1 MCPDIDSP
9 VSSAGAG
16 TSSAAPGGPA
26 LRAWRLLAL
35 GAALVL
41 AFAAAVLF
49 LAAPTPSAPF
59 RIHAKSSLLAL
70 TTSSDALLSIDSS
83 GWDAAPAAQDNGEPR
98 PWLALRRVDGGD
110 GDARPDRLRLSIR
123 AGEQLTLRHVPG
135 NPTRFSITLPS
146 QASLSIQKAPG
157 IVLEYIAANGSKT
170 PDTTQS
176 PLIRINIG
184 GNAQPALRISRWL
197 EGDSVSERFAVAK
210 ISFAQLGRQGVDAA
224 LLDGSLQFLDKP
236 ETELKLY
243 RGTDLRLGGV
253 DAEIE
258 AIVLTK
264 EGIEFSATG
273 FARKAQMFVSTRHA
287 TSAPRSVIPTRYD
300 AMKGDPV
307 IAVAVAAV
315 ATLVGIAGL
324 LLTAASAMPR
334 LAHWLSNIWHH
345 PS

>member
-1 MCPDIDSP
+1 MSTDTNSP
-9 VSSAGAG
+9 VPSAGAG
-16 TSSAAPGGPA
+16 TASTAPGRPA

-59 RIHAKSSLLAL
+59 RIHARSSLLAL

-83 GWDAAPAAQDNGEPR
+83 EWDAAPAAQDNGAPT
-98 PWLALRRVDGGD
+98 PWLALRRVDGD
-110 GDARPDRLRLSIR
+110 DDARPDRLRLLIR
-123 AGEQLTLRHVPG
+123 AGERLTLRHVPG
-135 NPTRFSITLPS
+135 NPARFSITLPS
-146 QASLSIQKAPG
+146 QASLRIQKAPG
-157 IVLEYIAANGSKT
+157 IVLVYTAADGRKA
-170 PDTTQS
+170 PDAKQS
-176 PLIRINIG
+176 PIIRINIG

-197 EGDSVSERFAVAK
+197 EGDSVSNRFAVARM
-210 ISFAQLGRQGVDAA
+210 SFAQVGSQGVDAA
-224 LLDGSLQFLDKP
+224 LLDGTLQFLDKP

-258 AIVLTK
+258 AMELTK

-273 FARKAQMFVSTRHA
+273 FAREAKMFVSTRHA
-287 TSAPRSVIPTRYD
+287 TSAPRSVIPSRYD

-307 IAVAVAAV
+307 IAVVVASA
-315 ATLVGIAGL
+315 ATMVGIAGL

-334 LAHWLSNIWHH
+334 LAHWLSNLWHH